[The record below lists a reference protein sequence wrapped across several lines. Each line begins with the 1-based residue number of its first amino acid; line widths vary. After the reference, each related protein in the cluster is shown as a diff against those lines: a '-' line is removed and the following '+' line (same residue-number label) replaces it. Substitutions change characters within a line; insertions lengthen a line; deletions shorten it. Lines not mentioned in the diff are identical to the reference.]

1 MPKGKPISVEKRAAI
16 STLLQEDYTV
26 RKIAEKLNLSKSTVS
41 YTIRRYRE
49 SGSLE
54 DRNRPGPSCI
64 TTKTDDRR
72 ITVISK
78 RNRMLAAP
86 QITAI
91 FNLIEK
97 KKFLLVQSNEDCKKL
112 ICMVLLSE
120 NHIYEKIIN
129 RRDSVGHSSTKIGRW
144 MNGNKYSGLM
154 SQNLKFSEISEEF
167 TLEDL
172 LKKKCLLNVWFQQ

>member
-1 MPKGKPISVEKRAAI
+1 M
-16 STLLQEDYTV
+16 LQEDYRA

-72 ITVISK
+72 IKVISK
-78 RNRMLAAP
+78 CNRMLTAP

-91 FNLIEK
+91 FNCDQEK
-97 KKFLLVQSNEDCKKL
+97 NV
-112 ICMVLLSE
+112 
-120 NHIYEKIIN
+120 
-129 RRDSVGHSSTKIGRW
+129 SVSTIK
-144 MNGNKYSGLM
+144 
-154 SQNLKFSEISEEF
+154 
-167 TLEDL
+167 
-172 LKKKCLLNVWFQQ
+172 